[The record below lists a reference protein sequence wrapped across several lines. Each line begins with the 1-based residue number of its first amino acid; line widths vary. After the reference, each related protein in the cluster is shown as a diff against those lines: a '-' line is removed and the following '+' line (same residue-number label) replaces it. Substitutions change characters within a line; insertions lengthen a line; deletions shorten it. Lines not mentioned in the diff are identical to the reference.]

1 MHDPRER
8 FLIRYA
14 GGFAPLTVARASGA
28 WVETTDGRRI
38 LDFTSGQICSTVG
51 HNHPRIAAAI
61 RASLDE
67 VVHLNSWMLSE
78 PVLALGERLAGLAP
92 DPLDRVMLLN
102 TGSEANEVAVKLAKL
117 ATGRFEVV
125 GLARSFHGL
134 LAGSGSITYSMG
146 HAGYGPLVPGSLALP
161 APYAYRCPIR
171 HCHGTCDCT
180 CLEAGFELVDQQ
192 SVGSLCALVVEPV
205 LSAGGIIVPPPGYF
219 LRALELCRE
228 RGMLLVMDEAQTGF
242 GRLGAMFGFELD
254 GIVPDLL
261 AVSKTLGGGVPLAAT
276 IAPSAIEEAAVANG
290 FLHVTSH
297 VSDPLPAAAGL
308 AVLDVIEE
316 EGLVARAAERGD
328 YLMRRLRELQDNH
341 EQIGEIRGRGLLVGL
356 ELVCDRE
363 TREPADALGAAVTD
377 ECLRCGLSMNIVR
390 SGRTPT
396 ACAWRRHCQSARKR
410 STPPSRSSTRRYG
423 PASPHRRAT
432 AERPL
437 NAARTPRVA
446 RREDRRH
453 TRRRVSPNGVAESA
467 RSCSAVT
474 SPHDRRQAKGESCD
488 PRQRRDAA
496 PPISSTTRHR
506 GCRRCFISSA
516 SYSLLCFRRSAFASA
531 VSPVCSGLTRRC
543 SRAFSN
549 RSAFA
554 FAFWAQPWS
563 APL

>member
-38 LDFTSGQICSTVG
+38 LDFTSGQICSTIG

-61 RASLDE
+61 RASLDD

-171 HCHGTCDCT
+171 HCDGTCDCT
-180 CLEAGFELVDQQ
+180 CLEAGFDLVDQQ

-276 IAPSAIEEAAVANG
+276 IAPSAIEEAAVANA

-316 EGLVARAAERGD
+316 EGLVARAAESGEH
-328 YLMRRLRELQDNH
+328 LMRRLRELQQDH
-341 EQIGEIRGRGLLVGL
+341 EQVGEVRGRGLLVGL
-356 ELVCDRE
+356 ELVCDRD

-377 ECLRCGLSMNIVR
+377 ECLRRGLSMNIVR
-390 SGRTPT
+390 SGQNANCLRMAPPLTVGEDEIDTAVEILDGALRT
-396 ACAWRRHCQSARKR
+396 S
-410 STPPSRSSTRRYG
+410 
-423 PASPHRRAT
+423 
-432 AERPL
+432 
-437 NAARTPRVA
+437 VA
-446 RREDRRH
+446 RA
-453 TRRRVSPNGVAESA
+453 GAEPLGA
-467 RSCSAVT
+467 R
-474 SPHDRRQAKGESCD
+474 
-488 PRQRRDAA
+488 
-496 PPISSTTRHR
+496 
-506 GCRRCFISSA
+506 
-516 SYSLLCFRRSAFASA
+516 
-531 VSPVCSGLTRRC
+531 
-543 SRAFSN
+543 
-549 RSAFA
+549 
-554 FAFWAQPWS
+554 
-563 APL
+563 